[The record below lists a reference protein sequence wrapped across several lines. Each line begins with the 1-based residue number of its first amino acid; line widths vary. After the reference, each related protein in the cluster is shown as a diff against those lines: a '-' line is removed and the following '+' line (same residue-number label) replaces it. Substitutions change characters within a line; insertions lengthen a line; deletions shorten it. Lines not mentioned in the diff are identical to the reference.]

1 MASSSMVKVT
11 RSLVAV
17 AGMVAMA
24 ATVVQAHNGVVHSPA
39 EAPGHHD
46 ESSAALALW
55 PSLNVVAPMVAG
67 LVAFVFNL

>member
-1 MASSSMVKVT
+1 MVKVT

-17 AGMVAMA
+17 AGMVVMA
-24 ATVVQAHNGVVHSPA
+24 AAVVQAHNGVVHSPA
-39 EAPGHHD
+39 EAPGAHN

-55 PSLNVVAPMVAG
+55 PSLTVVAPMVAG

>member
-1 MASSSMVKVT
+1 MAASSMVKVI

-17 AGMVAMA
+17 VGMVAMA
-24 ATVVQAHNGVVHSPA
+24 AAVVQAHNGVVHSPA